1 MEECPAGAMRVGLIV
16 TDLQLRPDTDTQVV
30 PMVQADD
37 GGVNGSKTVE
47 LLAALVNN
55 LPNPIFVE
63 DTSHKIVF
71 CNEAYLKFSRHSPN
85 TFIDANESTIISLEE
100 RLDNPEEGEIIFVTN
115 KNVANEG
122 SLAEISGDRSWMS
135 TRKSRLTMPDGSCY
149 FLGII
154 SDFTGIKRAQELL
167 VDAIETMSEGFV
179 LFDADDRLVLCNKK
193 YKDLFAESSFAFYKG
208 ASFEDML
215 RAGLANGQ
223 YPDAEGREEAWLK
236 ERIAAHRS
244 GDGFLDQR
252 LSGNRWVRVVQ
263 RRTAEG
269 GVVGVRI
276 DITQAKQREAEL
288 ERAKE
293 AAEAAS
299 RAKTEFLA
307 NMSHELRTPLNAVI
321 GFAEALSI
329 GVAGTLSDK
338 QSEYIQN
345 IRSSGVHLLKLINDI
360 LDLSRVDVGFIY
372 LKRVPTDIRKILDS
386 CATYV
391 AASARERNITLLTEY
406 GADMKTI
413 SVDATRV
420 TQIVLNLLSNAIKF
434 TPNDGRVTLS
444 AVQNS
449 NGILVR
455 VSDTGIG
462 IRAEDISVVL
472 APFAQLDSALARRH
486 EGAGLGL
493 PLAKR
498 LTELHGGTLQIA
510 SAPGMGTQVEIFL
523 PLSVSPAIEVDSDER
538 TPVDFESKRDRY
550 TTGDQSAS
558 RRGTAL
564 EPIGNA
570 SLPLIEWERVD
581 AWCRAICS
589 GDLLSIVNSFRAAG
603 LRPPSIQWNPELS
616 EDFCEPLRA
625 VLAYWKGLCVGAAS
639 PLQRQIDPTSIRQA
653 LGFVMLLDPVDEGRD
668 FRYRLFGSSI
678 ARVSGFDMT
687 GKMVSTH
694 PASLY
699 SVEFALASTRAC
711 FLRNQPLYTERYP
724 VGTEKTIRWP
734 RLALPL
740 NNEAGATSRIL
751 SATVPLARDG
761 RIVVT

>member
-1 MEECPAGAMRVGLIV
+1 MTVDLIV
-16 TDLQLRPDTDTQVV
+16 TDLQSRPDTDTQAAPVIR
-30 PMVQADD
+30 ADD
-37 GGVNGSKTVE
+37 TGTNGSKRLE
-47 LLAALVNN
+47 LLAALVDN
-55 LPNPIFVE
+55 LPNPIFVT
-63 DTSHKIVF
+63 DANHKLIF
-71 CNEAYLKFSRHSPN
+71 CNEAYLKFSRHSPEAVIA
-85 TFIDANESTIISLEE
+85 TKSPITLLEQRSDHSDEYEVILSNRKDIWKE
-100 RLDNPEEGEIIFVTN
+100 R
-115 KNVANEG
+115 
-122 SLAEISGDRSWMS
+122 SLAENAGDRLWISA
-135 TRKSRLTMPDGSCY
+135 RKSRLIMPDGSCY

-154 SDFTGIKRAQELL
+154 SDDTGIKRAQKLL
-167 VDAIETMSEGFV
+167 IDAVETMSEGFV

-193 YKDLFAESSFAFYKG
+193 YKNLFAESSFAFHQG
-208 ASFEDML
+208 ASFEEML

-223 YPDAEGREEAWLK
+223 YPDAEGREEEWLK
-236 ERIAAHRS
+236 ERIATHHS
-244 GDGFLDQR
+244 GDGSFDQR

-307 NMSHELRTPLNAVI
+307 NMSHELRTPLNAII

-329 GVAGTLSDK
+329 GVAGALSDK

-360 LDLSRVDVGFIY
+360 LDLSRIDVGLIP
-372 LKRVPTDIRKILDS
+372 LKRAPTDIRKILDS

-406 GADMKTI
+406 DSNMDMI
-413 SVDATRV
+413 SVDTTRI
-420 TQIVLNLLSNAIKF
+420 TQIILNLLSNAIKF
-434 TPNDGRVTLS
+434 TPKDGHVTLS
-444 AVQNS
+444 AAQNS

-472 APFAQLDSALARRH
+472 TPFEQLDSALARRH

-498 LTELHGGTLQIA
+498 LTELHDGTLQIT
-510 SAPGMGTQVEIFL
+510 SSPGIGTRVDVFL
-523 PLSVSPAIEVDSDER
+523 PLSASPAIEVDSVER
-538 TPVDFESKRDRY
+538 TAVDFETKRDRY
-550 TTGDQSAS
+550 TAADQSTS
-558 RRGTAL
+558 PKDIAL
-564 EPIGNA
+564 EPIGNPRP
-570 SLPLIEWERVD
+570 PLIEWERVD
-581 AWCRAICS
+581 AWCQSICS
-589 GDLLSIVNSFRAAG
+589 GDLLPIANSFRTAG

-616 EDFCEPLRA
+616 EDLCDPLRT
-625 VLAYWKGLCVGAAS
+625 VLAYWKGLCVGAHP
-639 PLQRQIDPTSIRQA
+639 PLQRQIDPASIREA

-694 PASLY
+694 PASLH
-699 SVEFALASTRAC
+699 SVEFALAATRAC
-711 FLRNQPLYTERYP
+711 FLRNQPLYSERYP

-740 NNEAGATSRIL
+740 SDDTGAPSRIL
-751 SATVPLARDG
+751 SATAPLARDG